1 MIDKNYMR
9 DISVKEGFELS
20 DIQLDKLNI
29 YAELLVDWNTRINLT
44 GITQPDEIAVKHFL
58 DSFLLVKAYEL
69 AVGESLPQ
77 GVSLIDVGTGAGFPA
92 IPVKILREDVK
103 ITLLDSL
110 NKRINF
116 LNEVTNNIKVDSVSI
131 HGRAEEVAHDSNHRE
146 CYDIATARAVA
157 KLSELAEY
165 CLPFVK
171 VGGYFIALKGRDI
184 AQEVSESKNAIK
196 ALGGELV
203 KVQQFTLGDDN
214 TREIVIIKKISQTQ
228 TKYPRNG
235 GQMKKK
241 PL

>member
-1 MIDKNYMR
+1 MIDKIYMQE
-9 DISVKEGFELS
+9 VAKKEGFDLTE
-20 DIQLDKLNI
+20 IQLDKLNT
-29 YAELLVDWNTRINLT
+29 YAEILVDWNTRINLT

-58 DSFLLVKAYEL
+58 DSFLLIKAYEQ
-69 AVGESLPQ
+69 AVGEQIPKNS
-77 GVSLIDVGTGAGFPA
+77 SLIDVGTGAGFPA
-92 IPVKILREDVK
+92 IPVKILRNDMK

-116 LNEVTNNIKVDSVSI
+116 LNEVTKTIKIKSNAV
-131 HGRAEEVAHDSNHRE
+131 HGRAEETAHDNNFRE
-146 CYDIATARAVA
+146 SFDIATARAVA

-184 AQEVSESKNAIK
+184 EEEVNQSKNAINK
-196 ALGGELV
+196 LGGELI
-203 KVQQFTLGDDN
+203 KIQQFTLGEDIN
-214 TREIVIIKKISQTQ
+214 REIVIIKKISQTD